1 MITQFTE
8 VLHRLGIKTADNR
21 KHRTNLPSRP
31 QATNGSGPVAR
42 RDPAAQ
48 AGRRPQTA
56 ESPIETRCPTRG
68 SIKPSFQSASADA
81 QFPCAPSALMENQP
95 DGWFSPL
102 LPFVQCLRSSC
113 RRLSNAHG
121 IRSRGTDSP
130 IPVPTA
136 PPLPCQTALWARYK
150 GKDRPEGR
158 SFHERTLCA
167 EYCATCGSRFYFCFG

>member
-8 VLHRLGIKTADNR
+8 VLHRLGIKTVLNR
-21 KHRTNLPSRP
+21 KHRTNPPSRP

-56 ESPIETRCPTRG
+56 ESPIETRCPTRV

-95 DGWFSPL
+95 DGWFSPP
-102 LPFVQCLRSSC
+102 LPRLRTLN
-113 RRLSNAHG
+113 LSDRTLGDAHG
-121 IRSRGTDSP
+121 IRSHGER
-130 IPVPTA
+130 IPLS
-136 PPLPCQTALWARYK
+136 PPLL
-150 GKDRPEGR
+150 
-158 SFHERTLCA
+158 RTLSLLDC
-167 EYCATCGSRFYFCFG
+167 SLDNVQRKRPSFGTVFS

>member
-8 VLHRLGIKTADNR
+8 VLHRLGIKTVLNR
-21 KHRTNLPSRP
+21 KHRTNPPSRP

-56 ESPIETRCPTRG
+56 ESPIETRCPTRV

-95 DGWFSPL
+95 YGLVFPSPTVRSMPSFE
-102 LPFVQCLRSSC
+102 LPQFGQRSWNPFPWNGFPYPRPYCAPSS
-113 RRLSNAHG
+113 LS
-121 IRSRGTDSP
+121 D
-130 IPVPTA
+130 
-136 PPLPCQTALWARYK
+136 
-150 GKDRPEGR
+150 
-158 SFHERTLCA
+158 RTL
-167 EYCATCGSRFYFCFG
+167 GKVQRKRPSRRTVFS

>member
-8 VLHRLGIKTADNR
+8 VLHRLGIKTVLNR
-21 KHRTNLPSRP
+21 KHRTNPPSRP

-42 RDPAAQ
+42 RGPAAQ

-56 ESPIETRCPTRG
+56 ESPIETRCPTRV

-102 LPFVQCLRSSC
+102 LPFLQCLRSSC
-113 RRLSNAHG
+113 RSLSNAHG

-130 IPVPTA
+130 VPTA
-136 PPLPCQTALWARYK
+136 HPLPCQTDVYK
-150 GKDRPEGR
+150 RQLEGR
-158 SFHERTLCA
+158 RAAHPWGCA
-167 EYCATCGSRFYFCFG
+167 HRCRRSAEDCAGSQRFRSRVP